1 MQRPR
6 VLARER
12 LVALHLRRGVDV
24 PAAVDLAEGPLA
36 EVALDAVVDRE
47 VDRPGREVA
56 EDGGTKPPV
65 ESAEAVVF
73 EDAPDGGWGTQ
84 GVEKDVR

>member
-1 MQRPR
+1 MF
-6 VLARER
+6 ARER
-12 LVALHLRRGVDV
+12 LVALDLRGRVQM
-24 PAAVDLAEGPLA
+24 PHAIDLVEGSFA
-36 EVALDAVVDRE
+36 EVSLDPVVDSE
-47 VDRPGREVA
+47 VDCPGREIA
-56 EDGGTKPPV
+56 EDGRTKPTV

>member
-1 MQRPR
+1 MF
-6 VLARER
+6 ARER
-12 LVALHLRRGVDV
+12 LVALDLRGRVQM
-24 PAAVDLAEGPLA
+24 PHAVDLVEGSFA
-36 EVALDAVVDRE
+36 EVSLDPVINGK

-56 EDGGTKPPV
+56 EDGRTKPPV

-84 GVEKDVR
+84 GMEKDVR